1 MLLKETRVDPLPCEK
16 LLLKKKLVLAP
27 AVLMNLDDV
36 LERTEEVVISTSNES
51 LSLLQLGSREELE
64 STVANCCNQH
74 PNRDF
79 FI

>member
-1 MLLKETRVDPLPCEK
+1 MLLKETRVDPLPCKK

-51 LSLLQLGSREELE
+51 LSLLQLGSMEELE